1 MRTTKNGGASL
12 AMGKV
17 KEEIAVS
24 GEDYLFELIGY
35 LLTSTEMVVEGRG
48 PPIYS
53 ALRFLEVAYRLI
65 DLPKYLDSL
74 DEDAYLVELKRG
86 IDKIKPARARDKGV
100 DILRDGI
107 KELLLD
113 IASEALR
120 RVES

>member
-1 MRTTKNGGASL
+1 MR
-12 AMGKV
+12 KV

-35 LLTSTEMVVEGRG
+35 LLTSAEMVVEGRG

-53 ALRFLEVAYRLI
+53 ALRFLEVAHRLI
-65 DLPKYLDSL
+65 DLPKYLDCL

-86 IDKIKPARARDKGV
+86 IDKIKLARARDKGV

-107 KELLLD
+107 KEILLD